1 VLKGMQN
8 QSDTPTVDK
17 VEDQG

>member
-1 VLKGMQN
+1 MQN